1 MNADR
6 FDRLENAIDKIHQTV
21 VRIENDHNAK
31 FEVIFDGLGAVN
43 QRLDNVEAGQARLE
57 QGQAKLEQGHAKL
70 EQGQARL
77 EQGHAKLEQGHAK
90 LEQGQAKLEQGQA
103 RLEQGQAGMQVEI
116 REINQTLGLLRPIAN
131 DHESRIQALETCQK

>member
-6 FDRLENAIDKIHQTV
+6 FDLLENAIDKIHQTV

-57 QGQAKLEQGHAKL
+57 QGQA
-70 EQGQARL
+70 RL
-77 EQGHAKLEQGHAK
+77 EQS
-90 LEQGQAKLEQGQA
+90 QA
-103 RLEQGQAGMQVEI
+103 RMQVDV
-116 REINQTLGLLRPIAN
+116 RAINQTLGLLRPIAN
-131 DHESRIQALETCQK
+131 DHESRIQALEN

>member
-43 QRLDNVEAGQARLE
+43 QRLDNVEAGQT
-57 QGQAKLEQGHAKL
+57 KL
-70 EQGQARL
+70 EQGQTR
-77 EQGHAKLEQGHAK
+77 

-103 RLEQGQAGMQVEI
+103 KLELGQTKLELGQAKLEQGHACMQVEM

-131 DHESRIQALETCQK
+131 DHESRIQALEN